1 MTNGAI
7 EKARI
12 DLNKIISKYCY
23 DSYKQANIKK
33 DGTKYKKHRQYSVP
47 EEAEK
52 ALSLLRLLSKNE
64 ITIEEEEE
72 IKAFLI
78 PYRTIKT
85 EYLV

>member
-1 MTNGAI
+1 MTTGSI

-23 DSYKQANIKK
+23 DSYKQVNIKK
-33 DGTKYKKHRQYSVP
+33 DGTKYKKHRQYTVP

-52 ALSLLRLLSKNE
+52 ALTLLRILTNDN

-78 PYRTIKT
+78 PYRIIKT